1 MSQIIKRGTIEK
13 EIVDAVA
20 EGLAAAGLPVFASVC
35 NVSGAAISLTPVLR
49 ERDQHNGLQLRWN
62 PKLGWHLVRAVAGVY
77 GPPVKLH
84 LITQALPATVAQ
96 EVAAHVGRVPGPSDD
111 EIIAHVAQWAKVTAE
126 IERTAPP
133 ERRCSECGARSG
145 IVLRAST
152 ALSGAREWRCGGGC
166 PPPPL
171 DTPATWQIVFH
182 RVGSAHVV
190 PTLWVRTTATGDE
203 LADEL
208 SAAVHRHIRHRL
220 EPAHYAVHV
229 DPEAGWGWIDGGLLG
244 HFGVQLVAGGAR

>member
-1 MSQIIKRGTIEK
+1 HAPRRRGAWTTRAPVADTDEGPRARTAPTDK
-13 EIVDAVA
+13 ESRVSNQSN
-20 EGLAAAGLPVFASVC
+20 GLT
-35 NVSGAAISLTPVLR
+35 AAISAVRRLLAA
-49 ERDQHNGLQLRWN
+49 
-62 PKLGWHLVRAVAGVY
+62 GWESDTVHKVYDGV
-77 GPPVKLH
+77 
-84 LITQALPATVAQ
+84 
-96 EVAAHVGRVPGPSDD
+96 VGDR
-111 EIIAHVAQWAKVTAE
+111 
-126 IERTAPP
+126 
-133 ERRCSECGARSG
+133 